1 MGPEEQRWS
10 LGVLLMC
17 SVLENLGDPACQ
29 VKGKCQS
36 PRDRHGIITW
46 SKRMGEAFQSR
57 RISAPSQMSESWIR
71 ELGRELDQ
79 RSRCKCALKT
89 TFLLSS

>member
-29 VKGKCQS
+29 VKRKCQS
-36 PRDRHGIITW
+36 PRDSHGIITW

-57 RISAPSQMSESWIR
+57 RTHRCHST
-71 ELGRELDQ
+71 LGRELGQ
-79 RSRCKCALKT
+79 RSSCECALKT

>member
-57 RISAPSQMSESWIR
+57 RISAPSQMS
-71 ELGRELDQ
+71 LNTGQ
-79 RSRCKCALKT
+79 RAGSEI
-89 TFLLSS
+89 